1 MDYKYYQLLDNDY
14 NYLIP
19 NNENPANICDGED
32 GRTARRLAREWM
44 KANGVKC
51 AQLIQNVIKEN
62 GGDNISWISEITI
75 K

>member
-1 MDYKYYQLLDNDY
+1 MDYKYYQLLDENYNCLIADND
-14 NYLIP
+14 
-19 NNENPANICDGED
+19 NPANICDGED

-44 KANGVKC
+44 KANGVKQ
-51 AQLIQNVIKEN
+51 AQLIQNVVKED